1 MENFDDGGIGLLL
14 GDDNDEL
21 TNSNTTAA
29 PRPSLPPLPRLLQES
44 APPPPAP
51 VELPDL
57 DVEAL
62 CETEALESHLQ
73 RVFGFSAFR
82 GLQLETIRKV
92 LRGESCLSIMPTG

>member
-62 CETEALESHLQ
+62 CETEALESHFQ
-73 RVFGFSAFR
+73 HSVVFSWKLSA
-82 GLQLETIRKV
+82 KYC
-92 LRGESCLSIMPTG
+92 GESPVLASCLQVSLNQ